1 MAASATLECSS
12 DAKAKWEILSPKWC
26 NIFLI
31 SVELPELGSWLDV
44 KHQPWGVGC
53 KVCHSTKVSSPF
65 ADYAITKA
73 SQLQKINLEKHDSCK
88 SHRSAVKVWLKEG
101 GCSGP
106 SPDCAPPLS
115 QFQELMECFSTK
127 RSLSKKEVQ
136 MGWCLAEGLK
146 SLDQKF
152 IAKASHISLMRD
164 ERHGRLAIRF
174 MAVAPDLST
183 RSGFLGQ
190 GRQTGTGA
198 DNLSLATWEVMKRAC
213 SRFLA
218 APGGRQA
225 GYLKPRLFQHL
236 RSHTVAIC
244 ADAAAD
250 EMASCEILRSAQ
262 LTLIPEDNQPMLPNL
277 QHVFRDRAHA
287 SRRLTS
293 RPWNADEKLKEVMN
307 YMCRGPG
314 SMARLIN
321 DSMELKRLFAEH
333 CQTSESHLRTAI
345 ASFRAA
351 GHRFESHAK
360 PLGRTCLFFHA
371 VVKTALHVMNAR
383 SDSSAKKAKQWLLWV
398 SEEHLLQA
406 AMLADAAD
414 TSLALTRS
422 LDTEFVDPANLAG
435 ELKQYLQEI
444 RSLFVEGRCATV
456 FGFTS
461 TVLSQLKSPILFHVG
476 KTLKTLGSSGVDR
489 TILDRCM
496 GRMQAWVKLAAA
508 AIQAEFPNFEIC
520 QAFEI
525 FNLKGVGPTAVDSH
539 MKVLA
544 HTYKLDLLQLQSQ
557 WADLYPRAQMEYK
570 EQVGSLNNANDMV
583 RDANKDAWRTAMQRY
598 GTCRSHPC
606 DVLMVA
612 LQNYFCCTPS
622 TSGIE
627 QSFSLG
633 QNRYTMQRRSSLPGN
648 EELVLRLIFGLPT
661 QSKADKVEICKL
673 ARVAW
678 ASQYGFPREH
688 SKPRRDKGIKR
699 IASQAGLSERQ
710 FLTRRR
716 SAAAAAAA
724 SYSGTVEQVDSEFFT
739 DGHEKEMA
747 FQVKKQQSKRI
758 QATFEKSLPEASVE
772 DQQNAKDAEAKFVNN
787 QLKRRA
793 QASRVQKLATHNP
806 RDALLADLSGR
817 KAFLAVSATMDL
829 TAGLANH
836 GLQVTTQASEAHVFV
851 CDKPGEGLPCLLQ
864 MMAGLRGLVEASPVF
879 FTSRT
884 GCALKFH
891 RTAKVRKVIL
901 VSRICAEKN
910 NAFWTDFR
918 KALPPGH
925 GWKIHKMQACTV
937 QQLQTKQRSYPKYK
951 AFAVIHED
959 ERNAVSE
966 GDNNM
971 HTTESFLHRIRR
983 ADALASCSG
992 LFK

>member
-1 MAASATLECSS
+1 MSHGNCMIHRG
-12 DAKAKWEILSPKWC
+12 KRKRR
-26 NIFLI
+26 
-31 SVELPELGSWLDV
+31 
-44 KHQPWGVGC
+44 VGC
-53 KVCHSTKVSSPF
+53 KTFQTK
-65 ADYAITKA
+65 TKT
-73 SQLQKINLEKHDSCK
+73 
-88 SHRSAVKVWLKEG
+88 
-101 GCSGP
+101 
-106 SPDCAPPLS
+106 LS
-115 QFQELMECFSTK
+115 QSTRASVPECASWLSSRPERMCPSTSP
-127 RSLSKKEVQ
+127 R
-136 MGWCLAEGLK
+136 
-146 SLDQKF
+146 
-152 IAKASHISLMRD
+152 
-164 ERHGRLAIRF
+164 
-174 MAVAPDLST
+174 ST
-183 RSGFLGQ
+183 RSRPVRVLL
-190 GRQTGTGA
+190 
-198 DNLSLATWEVMKRAC
+198 LS
-213 SRFLA
+213 
-218 APGGRQA
+218 
-225 GYLKPRLFQHL
+225 RL
-236 RSHTVAIC
+236 
-244 ADAAAD
+244 
-250 EMASCEILRSAQ
+250 
-262 LTLIPEDNQPMLPNL
+262 
-277 QHVFRDRAHA
+277 
-287 SRRLTS
+287 
-293 RPWNADEKLKEVMN
+293 W
-307 YMCRGPG
+307 
-314 SMARLIN
+314 
-321 DSMELKRLFAEH
+321 
-333 CQTSESHLRTAI
+333 
-345 ASFRAA
+345 
-351 GHRFESHAK
+351 
-360 PLGRTCLFFHA
+360 TCP
-371 VVKTALHVMNAR
+371 KT
-383 SDSSAKKAKQWLLWV
+383 
-398 SEEHLLQA
+398 
-406 AMLADAAD
+406 
-414 TSLALTRS
+414 
-422 LDTEFVDPANLAG
+422 
-435 ELKQYLQEI
+435 I
-444 RSLFVEGRCATV
+444 
-456 FGFTS
+456 
-461 TVLSQLKSPILFHVG
+461 
-476 KTLKTLGSSGVDR
+476 
-489 TILDRCM
+489 
-496 GRMQAWVKLAAA
+496 
-508 AIQAEFPNFEIC
+508 
-520 QAFEI
+520 EI

-612 LQNYFCCTPS
+612 LQKYFCCTPS

-747 FQVKKQQSKRI
+747 FQVKKQQSERI

-901 VSRICAEKN
+901 VSRICAEKTTHFGLTFEKRFLRDMAGRFTRCKLAQSSSCKPSRDHILN
-910 NAFWTDFR
+910 
-918 KALPPGH
+918 
-925 GWKIHKMQACTV
+925 
-937 QQLQTKQRSYPKYK
+937 TKRSQ
-951 AFAVIHED
+951 
-959 ERNAVSE
+959 
-966 GDNNM
+966 
-971 HTTESFLHRIRR
+971 
-983 ADALASCSG
+983 
-992 LFK
+992 